1 MSRQKTQPVAN
12 SPRSRQP
19 SGADL
24 RALPMQSIVIVT
36 GQIGRGERP
45 FFPPRPAARQPRPAC
60 CCGGIRRMLDVCVC
74 VWGWDG
80 GFFLAGIN
88 NSFSGRPKQAA
99 GVLCGL
105 T

>member
-36 GQIGRGERP
+36 GQISRGERP

-60 CCGGIRRMLDVCVC
+60 CCGGIRRVLDVCVC
-74 VWGWDG
+74 G
-80 GFFLAGIN
+80 GGME
-88 NSFSGRPKQAA
+88 
-99 GVLCGL
+99 GVFWRGL
-105 T
+105 ITHSQGGLSRQLGYFVV